1 MAEKNDKS
9 HESENQFIF
18 IHMTALSGVIYFP
31 IEPYDLRLKR
41 RYCFFADGQKLSPE
55 NVQVLFLID

>member
-18 IHMTALSGVIYFP
+18 IQMIALSGVIYFP
-31 IEPYDLRLKR
+31 IVPRFSKD
-41 RYCFFADGQKLSPE
+41 
-55 NVQVLFLID
+55 